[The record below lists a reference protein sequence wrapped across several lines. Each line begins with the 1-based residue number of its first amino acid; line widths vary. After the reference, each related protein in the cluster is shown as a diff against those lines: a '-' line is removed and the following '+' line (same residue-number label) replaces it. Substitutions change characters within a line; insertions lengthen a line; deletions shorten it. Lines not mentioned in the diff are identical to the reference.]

1 MPRVDS
7 RCAQPEHA
15 GAMNTTRALTPK
27 RQASSSTLMTFT
39 AIVFMIAAVVF
50 MLTGNVGTGAAFIA
64 IGAAFIAIGQDRSTS
79 RTDQPGS

>member
-1 MPRVDS
+1 MPWVDS

-27 RQASSSTLMTFT
+27 THTSSSLMTFT